1 MSNEKTY
8 HDLITDLI
16 AKAEEAS
23 GAELNSFTF
32 LPRIVDGRLTRIKI
46 DMRYEPMM
54 KETEE

>member
-1 MSNEKTY
+1 MSNKKTY
-8 HDLITDLI
+8 YDLITDLI

-32 LPRIVDGRLTRIKI
+32 SPRIVDGRLTRIKI

>member
-1 MSNEKTY
+1 MSNKKTY
-8 HDLITDLI
+8 YDLIWDLI
-16 AKAEEAS
+16 VKTEEVS

-46 DMRYEPMM
+46 DMQYDPMM